1 MRQFLWQIIVGIL
14 GLYLA
19 ILLVPG
25 VAISGGEELT
35 QQGVK
40 SLFLAGAVLG
50 LINFFIKPIVKVIT
64 FPLRLLTFGLF
75 GLVINMAMVWLV
87 DIIFPEL
94 VIANL
99 SAIFWTSLIVWL
111 LSWSIPKREAKRI

>member
-1 MRQFLWQIIVGIL
+1 MKQFLWQIIVGIL

-19 ILLVPG
+19 ILLIPG

-40 SLFLAGAVLG
+40 TLFLAGAVLG
-50 LINFFIKPIVKVIT
+50 LINFFIKPIVKIIT

-75 GLVINMAMVWLV
+75 GLVINMAMVWIV
-87 DIIFPEL
+87 DIIFPEI

-99 SAIFWTSLIVWL
+99 SAIFWTSLIIWL
-111 LSWSIPKREAKRI
+111 LSWSILRKEAKRI

>member
-1 MRQFLWQIIVGIL
+1 MKQFLWQIIVGIL

-40 SLFLAGAVLG
+40 TLFLAGAVLG
-50 LINFFIKPIVKVIT
+50 LINFFIKPIIKIIT
-64 FPLRLLTFGLF
+64 FPLRLLTLGLF
-75 GLVINMAMVWLV
+75 GLVINMAMVWIV

-94 VIANL
+94 IIANL
-99 SAIFWTSLIVWL
+99 SAIFWTSLIIWL
-111 LSWSIPKREAKRI
+111 LSWSILRKEAKRI

>member
-1 MRQFLWQIIVGIL
+1 MKQFLWQIIVGIL

-19 ILLVPG
+19 ILLIPG

-35 QQGVK
+35 PQGVK

-50 LINFFIKPIVKVIT
+50 LINSFIKPIVKVIT

-75 GLVINMAMVWLV
+75 GLVINMAMVWIV

-99 SAIFWTSLIVWL
+99 SAIFWTSLIIWL
-111 LSWSIPKREAKRI
+111 LSWSIFQREAKRI

>member
-1 MRQFLWQIIVGIL
+1 MKQLFWQVIIGIL

-40 SLFLAGAVLG
+40 TLFLAGAVLG
-50 LINFFIKPIVKVIT
+50 LVNFFIKPIIKIIT
-64 FPLRLLTFGLF
+64 FPLRLITLGLF
-75 GLVINMAMVWLV
+75 GLIINMAMVWIV
-87 DIIFPEL
+87 DVLFYEL
-94 VIANL
+94 TIVNL
-99 SAIFWTSLIVWL
+99 SALFWTSLIVWL
-111 LSWSIPKREAKRI
+111 LSWAVPKREAKRI

>member
-1 MRQFLWQIIVGIL
+1 MRQLFWQVIFGVL

-35 QQGVK
+35 QQGIK
-40 SLFLAGAVLG
+40 TLFLAGAVLG
-50 LINFFIKPIVKVIT
+50 LINFFIKPIVKIIT

-75 GLVINMAMVWLV
+75 GLIINMAMVWIV
-87 DIIFPEL
+87 DVLFFEL
-94 VIANL
+94 TIANL
-99 SAIFWTSLIVWL
+99 SALFWTSLIVWL
-111 LSWSIPKREAKRI
+111 LSWAVPRRETKGV

>member
-1 MRQFLWQIIVGIL
+1 MKQFLWQIIVGIL

-19 ILLVPG
+19 ILLIPG

-40 SLFLAGAVLG
+40 TLFLAGAVLG
-50 LINFFIKPIVKVIT
+50 LINFFIKPIVKIIT

-75 GLVINMAMVWLV
+75 GLVINMAMVWIV
-87 DIIFPEL
+87 DIIFPEI

-99 SAIFWTSLIVWL
+99 SAIFWTSLIIWL
-111 LSWSIPKREAKRI
+111 LSWSIPRREAKRI

>member
-1 MRQFLWQIIVGIL
+1 MKQFLWQIIVGIL

-40 SLFLAGAVLG
+40 TLFLAGAVLG
-50 LINFFIKPIVKVIT
+50 LINFFIKPIVKIIT
-64 FPLRLLTFGLF
+64 FPLRLLTLGLF
-75 GLVINMAMVWLV
+75 GLVINMAMVWIV

-99 SAIFWTSLIVWL
+99 WAIFWTSLIIWL
-111 LSWSIPKREAKRI
+111 LSWSILRKEAKRI

>member
-1 MRQFLWQIIVGIL
+1 MRQLFWQIIFGIL

-35 QQGVK
+35 QQGIK
-40 SLFLAGAVLG
+40 ALLLAGAVLG
-50 LINFFIKPIVKVIT
+50 LINFFIKPIVKIIT

-75 GLVINMAMVWLV
+75 GLIINMAMVWIV
-87 DIIFPEL
+87 DVLFFEL
-94 VIANL
+94 TIANL
-99 SAIFWTSLIVWL
+99 SALFWTSLIVWL
-111 LSWSIPKREAKRI
+111 LSWPVPRREARRF

>member
-1 MRQFLWQIIVGIL
+1 MKQFLWQIIVGIL

-19 ILLVPG
+19 ILLIPG

-40 SLFLAGAVLG
+40 TLFLAGAVLG
-50 LINFFIKPIVKVIT
+50 LINFFIKPIINIIT

-75 GLVINMAMVWLV
+75 GLVINMSMVWIV

-99 SAIFWTSLIVWL
+99 SAIFWTSLIIWL
-111 LSWSIPKREAKRI
+111 LSWSISTREAKRI

>member
-1 MRQFLWQIIVGIL
+1 MKQFLWQIIVGIL

-19 ILLVPG
+19 ILLIPG

-35 QQGVK
+35 PPGVK

-50 LINFFIKPIVKVIT
+50 LINSFIKPIVKVIT

-75 GLVINMAMVWLV
+75 GLVINMAMVWIV

-99 SAIFWTSLIVWL
+99 SAIFWTSLIIWL
-111 LSWSIPKREAKRI
+111 LSWSISKRETKRI

>member
-1 MRQFLWQIIVGIL
+1 MKQFLWQIIVGIL

-19 ILLVPG
+19 ILLIPG

-40 SLFLAGAVLG
+40 TLFLAGTVLG
-50 LINFFIKPIVKVIT
+50 LINFFIKPIVNIIT

-75 GLVINMAMVWLV
+75 GLVINMAMVWIV

-99 SAIFWTSLIVWL
+99 SAIFWTSLIIWL
-111 LSWSIPKREAKRI
+111 LSWSISTREAKRI

>member
-1 MRQFLWQIIVGIL
+1 MKQLFWQVIFGVL

-35 QQGVK
+35 QQGIK
-40 SLFLAGAVLG
+40 TLFLAGAVLG
-50 LINFFIKPIVKVIT
+50 LINFFIKPIVKIIT

-75 GLVINMAMVWLV
+75 GLVINMAMVWIV
-87 DIIFPEL
+87 DVLFFEL
-94 VIANL
+94 TIANL
-99 SAIFWTSLIVWL
+99 SALFWTSLIVWL
-111 LSWSIPKREAKRI
+111 LSWAVPRRETKGV

>member
-1 MRQFLWQIIVGIL
+1 MKQFLWQIIVGVL

-35 QQGVK
+35 LQGAK
-40 SLFLAGAVLG
+40 SIFLAGAVLG
-50 LINFFIKPIVKVIT
+50 LINFFIKPIVKIIT

-75 GLVINMAMVWLV
+75 GLVINMAMVWIV

-99 SAIFWTSLIVWL
+99 WAIFWTSLIIWL
-111 LSWSIPKREAKRI
+111 LSWSIPRREAKRI

>member
-1 MRQFLWQIIVGIL
+1 MKQFLWQIIVGIL

-19 ILLVPG
+19 ILLIPG
-25 VAISGGEELT
+25 VAISGGAELT
-35 QQGVK
+35 PQGVK
-40 SLFLAGAVLG
+40 TLFLAGAVLG
-50 LINFFIKPIVKVIT
+50 LINFFIKPIVKIIT

-75 GLVINMAMVWLV
+75 GLVINMAMVWIV

-99 SAIFWTSLIVWL
+99 SAIFWTSLIIWL
-111 LSWSIPKREAKRI
+111 LSWSILKREAKRI

>member
-1 MRQFLWQIIVGIL
+1 MKQFLWQIIIGIL

-19 ILLVPG
+19 ILLIPG

-40 SLFLAGAVLG
+40 TLFLAGAVLG
-50 LINFFIKPIVKVIT
+50 LINFFIKPIVKLIT

-75 GLVINMAMVWLV
+75 GLVINMAMVWIV

-99 SAIFWTSLIVWL
+99 SAIFWTSLIIWL
-111 LSWSIPKREAKRI
+111 LSWSILGREAKRI

>member
-1 MRQFLWQIIVGIL
+1 MKQFLWQIIVGIL

-19 ILLVPG
+19 ILLIPG

-35 QQGVK
+35 PQGAK
-40 SLFLAGAVLG
+40 TLFLAGAVLG
-50 LINFFIKPIVKVIT
+50 LINFFIKPIVKIIT

-75 GLVINMAMVWLV
+75 GLVINMAMVWIV

-99 SAIFWTSLIVWL
+99 WAIFWTSLIIWL
-111 LSWSIPKREAKRI
+111 LSWSIPRREAKRI